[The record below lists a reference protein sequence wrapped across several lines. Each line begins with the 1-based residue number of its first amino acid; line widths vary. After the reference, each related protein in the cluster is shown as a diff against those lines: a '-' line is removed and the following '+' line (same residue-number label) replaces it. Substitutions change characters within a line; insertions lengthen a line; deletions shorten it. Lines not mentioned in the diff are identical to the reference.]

1 MKSEDLFKQLAN
13 FERKTQQLEKCDD
26 SMSDSDWNT
35 LEDKLDKL
43 PDTHKKIAKLASRFV
58 KIASSTDPDDEH
70 LFIKPNEGQKR
81 NAVDLKSNWII
92 DIDPSVFLDMTTSD
106 GLEKWE
112 IINRVS
118 SLKDLLTQE
127 RIVHP
132 FLVIE
137 KESGKIKGHEGR
149 HRAAAT
155 LLKAKGSLFRIAL
168 QLRPGGRNYRS
179 KDMPLVWIGEFNAKT
194 YDIKSLMDQGKIKLV
209 DDAVQKEFWRDDEQ
223 DY

>member
-26 SMSDSDWNT
+26 SMSDLDWNT

-43 PDTHKKIAKLASRFV
+43 PDIQKKMAKLASRFV
-58 KIASSTDPDDEH
+58 KIASTNSDDEH

-81 NAVDLKSNWII
+81 NAVDLKSNWIV
-92 DIDPSVFLDMTTSD
+92 DIDPSIFLDMTTSD

-118 SLKDLLTQE
+118 SLEDLLTQE

-137 KESGKIKGHEGR
+137 KETGKIKGHEGR

-155 LLKAKGSLFRIAL
+155 LLKAKGSVFRVAL
-168 QLRPGGRNYRS
+168 QLRPDGRNYRP
-179 KDMPLVWIGEFNAKT
+179 KDMPLLWTGEFNSKT
-194 YDIKSLMDQGKIKLV
+194 YDINNLMEQGKIKLV
-209 DDAVQKEFWRDDEQ
+209 NDAVQKEFWRNDEQ